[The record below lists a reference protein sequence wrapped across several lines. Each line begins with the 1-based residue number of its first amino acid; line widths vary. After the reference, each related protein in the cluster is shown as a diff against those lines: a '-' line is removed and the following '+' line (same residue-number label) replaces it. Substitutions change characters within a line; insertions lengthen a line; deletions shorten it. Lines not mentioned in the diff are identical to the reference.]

1 MRPFVKFGVVA
12 SPPPIIDCRNP
23 RLSLVE
29 WAPRGADRR
38 AGPTDPTTAPIG
50 PFRRVEPARAPC
62 YGIRRGGATGERAP
76 RLVDR
81 TRSFRDDDSTWS
93 PTGARGKTCREV
105 SSPPRGLV
113 RPVIRAVGPPP
124 PPRYGCH
131 ICANRG
137 PPPPGRPPRPP
148 RPAAPRPGGP
158 RRPRP
163 PPTAT
168 EHLPPPPPE
177 GKNWRA
183 SEKALVSRSPAG
195 RGGHFG
201 WQPLGFFSLLGAS
214 GVGGAGPGRAQSQ
227 SVLGAVRI
235 AIASLLPIG
244 LRCARLPFYSLR
256 ECRFDARG
264 GW

>member
-124 PPRYGCH
+124 PPPRYGCH

-158 RRPRP
+158 RRPRLRRNTSP
-163 PPTAT
+163 R
-168 EHLPPPPPE
+168 LLRR
-177 GKNWRA
+177 GKIGERA
-183 SEKALVSRSPAG
+183 RKLSCRVRRPGGAAILAGSHSDFSRFSVRAG
-195 RGGHFG
+195 
-201 WQPLGFFSLLGAS
+201 W
-214 GVGGAGPGRAQSQ
+214 GGAGPGRAQSQ